1 MMADLFCLDLKSQEN
16 PDGTLSIS
24 DIYKH
29 LLAVR
34 TFGFNNSDVALSW
47 NRRRWAADGAAE
59 LTKTTDE
66 TISQIAKGKHGF
78 GIFDHATRKNMEK
91 DGSLRWYGR
100 QIATA
105 LLGAGKTSQEVSEI
119 NWLTAVAGV
128 GVVVGM
134 V

>member
-1 MMADLFCLDLKSQEN
+1 MMADLFCLDLNSQEN

-24 DIYKH
+24 KIYKY
-29 LLAVR
+29 LLDVR
-34 TFGFNNSDVALSW
+34 TFGFNNSDVALAW
-47 NRRRWAADGAAE
+47 NRRRWAADGAKL
-59 LTKTTDE
+59 LTESTNT

-78 GIFDHATRKNMEK
+78 GIFDHPTRKNMEK
-91 DGSLRWYGR
+91 DGSLRWHGR